1 MELVQQLVS
10 NLGVQENQ
18 AKGGAGLIL
27 KLAQDKLGGGE
38 FAKVAS
44 AIPGADM
51 LLGSA
56 PSEESGGG
64 GMMGAL
70 GGMAA
75 GMMGGGQG
83 ANLGS
88 LMSLAGGFSKL
99 GMDGN
104 MVTKFFPIILNFVQ
118 QKGGADVAGILSKAL
133 Q

>member
-10 NLGVQENQ
+10 SLGVQEEQ
-18 AKGGAGLIL
+18 ATGGAGLIL

-38 FAKVAS
+38 FAKVAA
-44 AIPGADM
+44 AIPGSDM
-51 LLGSA
+51 LLGAA
-56 PSEESGGG
+56 PTESGG

-75 GMMGGGQG
+75 GMIGGQQG
-83 ANLGS
+83 AALGS

-99 GMDGN
+99 GMDGD

-118 QKGGADVAGILSKAL
+118 QKGGTEIAGILSKAL

>member
-1 MELVQQLVS
+1 MELVQQLIS

-18 AKGGAGLIL
+18 AQGGAGLIL

-51 LLGSA
+51 LLGAA
-56 PSEESGGG
+56 PSESGG

-75 GMMGGGQG
+75 GMMGGNQG
-83 ANLGS
+83 AALGS
-88 LMSLAGGFSKL
+88 LMSLAGGFSQL

-118 QKGGADVAGILSKAL
+118 QKGGAEVAGILSKVL

>member
-10 NLGVQENQ
+10 SLGVQEEQ
-18 AKGGAGLIL
+18 ATGGAGLIL

-38 FAKVAS
+38 FAKIAA
-44 AIPGADM
+44 AIPGSEA
-51 LLGSA
+51 LLGAA
-56 PSEESGGG
+56 PAESGG

-75 GMMGGGQG
+75 GMIGGGQG
-83 ANLGS
+83 AALGN

-99 GMDGN
+99 GMDGD
-104 MVTKFFPIILNFVQ
+104 MATKFFPIILNFVQ
-118 QKGGADVAGILSKAL
+118 QKGGTEIAGILSKVL

>member
-44 AIPGADM
+44 AIPGSDM

-56 PSEESGGG
+56 PSEESGG

>member
-10 NLGVQENQ
+10 NLGVGEDQ

-44 AIPGADM
+44 AIPGSDV

-56 PSEESGGG
+56 PSESG

-75 GMMGGGQG
+75 GMMGGNQG
-83 ANLGS
+83 ANIGS

-104 MVTKFFPIILNFVQ
+104 MVTKFLPVILNFVQ

>member
-10 NLGVQENQ
+10 NLGVGEDQ

-38 FAKVAS
+38 FAKVADS
-44 AIPGADM
+44 IPGSDV

-56 PSEESGGG
+56 PTEESGG

-75 GMMGGGQG
+75 GMMGGNQAGG
-83 ANLGS
+83 LAS

-99 GMDGN
+99 GMDSN
-104 MVTKFFPIILNFVQ
+104 MVTKFFPIILSFVQ

>member
-10 NLGVQENQ
+10 SLGVQEEQ
-18 AKGGAGLIL
+18 ATGGAGLIL

-38 FAKVAS
+38 FAKVAA
-44 AIPGADM
+44 AIPGSDM
-51 LLGSA
+51 LLGAA
-56 PSEESGGG
+56 PTESGG

-75 GMMGGGQG
+75 GMIGGQQG
-83 ANLGS
+83 AALGS

-99 GMDGN
+99 GMDGD

-118 QKGGADVAGILSKAL
+118 QKGGSEIAGILSKAL

>member
-10 NLGVQENQ
+10 SLGVQENQ

-27 KLAQDKLGGGE
+27 KLAQDKLGGEE
-38 FAKVAS
+38 FAAVAS
-44 AIPGADM
+44 AIPGSDI
-51 LLGSA
+51 LLGAA
-56 PSEESGGG
+56 PSESGG

-83 ANLGS
+83 AALGN
-88 LMSLAGGFSKL
+88 LMSLAGGFSQL

-104 MVTKFFPIILNFVQ
+104 MVTKFFPIILSFVQ